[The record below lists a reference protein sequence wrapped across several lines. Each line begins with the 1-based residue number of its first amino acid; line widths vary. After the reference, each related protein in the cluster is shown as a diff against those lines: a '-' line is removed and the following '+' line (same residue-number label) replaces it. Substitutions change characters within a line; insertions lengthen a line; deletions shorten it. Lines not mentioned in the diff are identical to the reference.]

1 MNNQRLYV
9 WALIALAVLYFM
21 MGFVTVLNDS
31 LVPYFKQ
38 GFSLNYTRSSLVQF
52 YFYLTYGLIS
62 IPAGKLVMRTGYKQ
76 GMILGFLLAA
86 MGALLFWPAATLH
99 KYVLFLGALFVIAVG
114 IVLLQVSANP
124 YITALGS
131 RETAASRLTLIQGIG
146 SVGTTLAPVFGAHF
160 ILSGIGR
167 SENSSHAL
175 IVPYL
180 LIAGV
185 LLLIAG
191 VVWKLRLPVVHQASA
206 RAAYSLWRLLKQF
219 PRLRFGVLALFLYV
233 GAEVGIGTF
242 LTNYT
247 ADQLQISEAKAN
259 YFVAYYWGGMLIGRL
274 LGAFALR
281 YVQASRLLLLLA
293 AMATAAVLLSVNTE
307 GMLSVVLLIGCGLC
321 NSVMFASV
329 FSLSVDG
336 MGPYTGQA
344 SGILSTAIIGGA
356 VLTYVQGYLKDHM
369 GWPAAF
375 CIPALAYIGIFA
387 YARFAGKNKPE

>member
-1 MNNQRLYV
+1 
-9 WALIALAVLYFM
+9 
-21 MGFVTVLNDS
+21 
-31 LVPYFKQ
+31 
-38 GFSLNYTRSSLVQF
+38 
-52 YFYLTYGLIS
+52 
-62 IPAGKLVMRTGYKQ
+62 
-76 GMILGFLLAA
+76 
-86 MGALLFWPAATLH
+86 
-99 KYVLFLGALFVIAVG
+99 
-114 IVLLQVSANP
+114 
-124 YITALGS
+124 
-131 RETAASRLTLIQGIG
+131 
-146 SVGTTLAPVFGAHF
+146 
-160 ILSGIGR
+160 
-167 SENSSHAL
+167 
-175 IVPYL
+175 
-180 LIAGV
+180 
-185 LLLIAG
+185 
-191 VVWKLRLPVVHQASA
+191 
-206 RAAYSLWRLLKQF
+206 
-219 PRLRFGVLALFLYV
+219 
-233 GAEVGIGTF
+233 
-242 LTNYT
+242 
-247 ADQLQISEAKAN
+247 
-259 YFVAYYWGGMLIGRL
+259 MLIGRL